1 MLEIFKVILQY
12 KEAGVALFFA
22 VLFYMDF
29 RKKITP
35 LDNTIS
41 NKLSD
46 ALDNNT
52 KATKDSSDNSKKVE
66 IAVNELNVKICE
78 LVNKEEIKKL

>member
-1 MLEIFKVILQY
+1 MIEILKMSFNY
-12 KEAGVALFFA
+12 GVGLVFA
-22 VLFYMDF
+22 ILFYMDF
-29 RKKITP
+29 RKKIAS

-52 KATKDSSDNSKKVE
+52 KATKDSSENSKKVE
-66 IAVNELNVKICE
+66 IAVSELNIKICE
-78 LVNKEEIKKL
+78 LVNKEEIK